1 MIRTGFNLK
10 LDMIWHTKRCWG

>member
-10 LDMIWHTKRCWG
+10 LGMIWHTKRCWG